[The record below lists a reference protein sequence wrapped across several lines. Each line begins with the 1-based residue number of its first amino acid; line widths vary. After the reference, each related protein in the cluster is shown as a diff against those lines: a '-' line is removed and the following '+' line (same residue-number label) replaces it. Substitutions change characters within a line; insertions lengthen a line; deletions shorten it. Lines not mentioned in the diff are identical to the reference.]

1 MKCDIC
7 GIREAV
13 VFVQQVSQ
21 DSSSEIHY
29 CRECALK
36 AGINIDEHNPRFS
49 LSSVMSHLFQE
60 VEEQAKKITTCPSCG
75 ISLSMI
81 KKTGKAGC
89 PDCYRNFKNDLLQIA
104 KKSHP
109 RIRAMK
115 NASEVSPK
123 ISNNIVIPIAKN
135 NDEKNVSISSS
146 DDISEAIDTVI
157 KTGEKE
163 QLHLLKQDLSNA
175 VSSENYEVAA
185 QIRDKIAALMNNSS
199 SQGEI

>member
-21 DSSSEIHY
+21 DSSNEIHY

-36 AGINIDEHNPRFS
+36 AGINIDEPNSRFS

-60 VEEQAKKITTCPSCG
+60 VEEQAKKLTTCPSCG
-75 ISLSMI
+75 ISLATI
-81 KKTGKAGC
+81 KKTAKAGC
-89 PDCYRNFKNDLLQIA
+89 PECYRVFKNDLLQIA

-115 NASEVSPK
+115 NTFDSSFKDSSK
-123 ISNNIVIPIAKN
+123 IEIPIAKDNVEN
-135 NDEKNVSISSS
+135 NIPVVSDDVSQAIEEVIKSDEK
-146 DDISEAIDTVI
+146 
-157 KTGEKE
+157 EKL
-163 QLHLLKQDLSNA
+163 QLLKQDLSNA
-175 VSSENYEVAA
+175 ISSENYEIAA
-185 QIRDKIAALMNNSS
+185 QIRDNIAAIMNDSS
-199 SQGEI
+199 SQGEN